1 MNCCERKTE
10 RFTHAMRS
18 TLQNAKRLIVLLLA
32 VATLL
37 GATSCAA
44 GDVPYTDETLEGLMP
59 DPGLLNERPIDSEVL
74 NGDLSIQVQR
84 PTLKGE
90 NELEEETEAPEE
102 EDDDMLD
109 FEGSPWEEDEEE
121 EDTSEPE
128 TTRPK
133 ETKPPVTSVPETEK
147 PDTEDDPPVT
157 LPPNIVGDPD
167 AEYEFYDVPL
177 PELKQIYVIET
188 AKEFDIPV
196 EWIFGVM
203 YVESRYQ
210 EYAIHSSGKYIG
222 IMQIA
227 KSNLNMLNKKFGVT
241 DLQDF
246 QQNVTSGA
254 YFLSYFNKKY
264 DGDLD
269 KILMCYHCGEGGAK
283 KRWKNGILQDGYCTK
298 VRKEIDRILSSTYD
312 PES

>member
-1 MNCCERKTE
+1 MRTMRNPNRFLQKTV
-10 RFTHAMRS
+10 
-18 TLQNAKRLIVLLLA
+18 LWVLISVM
-32 VATLL
+32 LL

-44 GDVPYTDETLEGLMP
+44 NTPYTDNPLAGLMP
-59 DPGLLNERPIDSEVL
+59 DEGANTETPISEGVL
-74 NGDLSIQVQR
+74 SDDISIGVQR
-84 PTLKGE
+84 PALKGE
-90 NELEEETEAPEE
+90 NDGE
-102 EDDDMLD
+102 EDTAPPDDDEDMND
-109 FEGSPWEEDEEE
+109 FEGSPWEDDDEETE
-121 EDTSEPE
+121 PPEPE
-128 TTRPK
+128 TTKPVTTK
-133 ETKPPVTSVPETEK
+133 PETTKAPETDPPVTEPV
-147 PDTEDDPPVT
+147 DTDSSET
-157 LPPNIVGDPD
+157 LPPNIIGDPD

-188 AKEFDIPV
+188 AKEFNIPV

-227 KSNLNMLNKKFGVT
+227 KSNLNMLNKKFGIT

-246 QQNVTSGA
+246 QQNVTAGA
-254 YFLSYFNKKY
+254 YFISYFNKKY

-283 KRWKNGILQDGYCTK
+283 SRWKNGIMQDGYCRK
-298 VRKEIDRILSSTYD
+298 VRGEIDRILSSTYE
-312 PES
+312 PEE